1 MLTWTN
7 ISIFSDAIG
16 NERLL
21 ERYEEENRKYYVFK
35 ISLIAFYKNVG
46 LCPGSKG
53 GGGYGFFV
61 AEEGVEKNLFYFL
74 KNKRLLVL
82 YSVVNEML
90 FCFLPAGRI

>member
-1 MLTWTN
+1 MKKK
-7 ISIFSDAIG
+7 S
-16 NERLL
+16 
-21 ERYEEENRKYYVFK
+21 KYYVFK

-61 AEEGVEKNLFYFL
+61 AEEGMENNLLCFL

-82 YSVVNEML
+82 YSVVNAFLFFTCRQEMEEI
-90 FCFLPAGRI
+90 FLASYAVFLSLGTW

>member
-1 MLTWTN
+1 M
-7 ISIFSDAIG
+7 
-16 NERLL
+16 
-21 ERYEEENRKYYVFK
+21 ERYEEEKRKYYVFK

-82 YSVVNEML
+82 YSMVNEML
-90 FCFLPAGRI
+90 FCFLPAGRIWRKFF